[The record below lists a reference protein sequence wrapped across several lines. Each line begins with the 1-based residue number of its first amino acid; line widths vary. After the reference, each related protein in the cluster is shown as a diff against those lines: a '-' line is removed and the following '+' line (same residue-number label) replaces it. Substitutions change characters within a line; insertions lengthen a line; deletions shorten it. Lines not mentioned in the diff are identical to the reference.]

1 MRRMTIEITRD
12 DLRRCCQCE
21 NAKPKE
27 TFYDK
32 DGIAHP
38 LWFCGKHRQYI
49 TELTICHSTCGG
61 KDYKRSES

>member
-1 MRRMTIEITRD
+1 MEITRD

-49 TELTICHSTCGG
+49 TELTICQSTCGG
-61 KDYKRSES
+61 KDYKRSGS